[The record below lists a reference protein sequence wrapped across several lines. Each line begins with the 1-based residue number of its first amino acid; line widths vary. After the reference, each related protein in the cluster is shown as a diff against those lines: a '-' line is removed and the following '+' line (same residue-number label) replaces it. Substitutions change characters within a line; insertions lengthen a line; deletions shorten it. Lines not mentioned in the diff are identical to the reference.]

1 MPMNAKPVKAK
12 EKHMLTEFA
21 KTYKPFLYPQ
31 FMDYANKHE
40 LIHWA
45 EEEVDLGD
53 DVSQWNSGAVNEV
66 EKKFVLQIMRLFTQT
81 DVQVGQN
88 YCDLFIPVFKNNE
101 VRCMLLAFAARE
113 GIHQRAYALF
123 TDTIGLPEHIYSEF
137 LEYDEMA
144 AKISMMQDNKIDTQ
158 QNIAKALAQTVC
170 NEGMSLFSSFVMLL
184 NFQRFGKMKGL
195 CSITE
200 WSLRDESQHVLGMSE
215 LFKQYCKENPQ
226 VLTDDFKLGVY
237 QMYRD
242 AVALEDA
249 FIDDAFKLGSPEG
262 ITAME
267 VKQYIRFI
275 ANRRL
280 VQLGFKDNWSGIT
293 NPFPW
298 LDWIV
303 SEGQTNFFEATVSE
317 YSVSGMKGKW
327 NYGDKGSKF

>member
-1 MPMNAKPVKAK
+1 
-12 EKHMLTEFA
+12 MLTEFA
-21 KTYKPFLYPQ
+21 KTYKPFKYPQ
-31 FMDYANKHE
+31 FMDYANRHE
-40 LIHWA
+40 LCHWV

-53 DVSQWNSGAVNEV
+53 DVSQWNSGAVSEV

-81 DVQVGQN
+81 DTQVGQN

-200 WSLRDESQHVLGMSE
+200 WSLN
-215 LFKQYCKENPQ
+215 C
-226 VLTDDFKLGVY
+226 
-237 QMYRD
+237 
-242 AVALEDA
+242 
-249 FIDDAFKLGSPEG
+249 
-262 ITAME
+262 
-267 VKQYIRFI
+267 
-275 ANRRL
+275 
-280 VQLGFKDNWSGIT
+280 
-293 NPFPW
+293 
-298 LDWIV
+298 
-303 SEGQTNFFEATVSE
+303 
-317 YSVSGMKGKW
+317 
-327 NYGDKGSKF
+327 

>member
-1 MPMNAKPVKAK
+1 
-12 EKHMLTEFA
+12 MLTEFS
-21 KTYKPFLYPQ
+21 KTYKPFKYPQ
-31 FMDYANKHE
+31 FMDFANRHE

-45 EEEVDLGD
+45 EEEVELGD
-53 DVSQWNSGAVNEV
+53 DVMQWNSGDILSPE
-66 EKKFVLQIMRLFTQT
+66 EKNFILQIMKLFTQT

-88 YCDLFIPVFKNNE
+88 YCDLFIPIFKNNE

-137 LEYDEMA
+137 LNFEHMD
-144 AKISMMQDNKIDTQ
+144 AKIYMMQDNNIGTPKG
-158 QNIAKALAQTVC
+158 IAKSLAQSVC

-200 WSLRDESQHVLGMSE
+200 WSLRDETEHVLGMSE
-215 LFKQYCKENPQ
+215 LFKAYCKENQ
-226 VLTDDFKLGVY
+226 GILTDEFKLSIY

-249 FIDDAFKLGSPEG
+249 FIDDAFKMGGVEG
-262 ITAME
+262 ITALE

-280 VQLGFKDNWSGIT
+280 NQIGFKDNWTGVT

-298 LDWIV
+298 LDWIIA
-303 SEGQTNFFEATVSE
+303 EGQTNFFEATVSE
-317 YSVSGMKGKW
+317 YSVSGLTGEW
-327 NYGDKGSKF
+327 DYGSIITGEVVQTSQI

>member
-1 MPMNAKPVKAK
+1 
-12 EKHMLTEFA
+12 MLTEFS
-21 KTYKPFLYPQ
+21 KTYKPFQYPQ

-53 DVSQWNSGAVNEV
+53 DIAQWNSGYISDT
-66 EKKFVLQIMRLFTQT
+66 EKSFVLQIMRLFTQT

-123 TDTIGLPEHIYSEF
+123 TDTIGMPEHIYSEF
-137 LEYDEMA
+137 LEYDSMA
-144 AKISMMQDNKIDTQ
+144 NKIQ
-158 QNIAKALAQTVC
+158 LMQNNQTDSKEAIARSLAQTVC

-200 WSLRDESQHVLGMSE
+200 WSLKDETQHVLGMSE
-215 LFKQYCKENPQ
+215 LFKAYCKENPE
-226 VLTDDFKLGVY
+226 VLTDSFKLSVY
-237 QMYRD
+237 EMYRNSI
-242 AVALEDA
+242 ALEDA
-249 FIDDAFKLGSPEG
+249 FIDDAFKLGPQEG
-262 ITAME
+262 MTSYE
-267 VKQYIRFI
+267 VKSYARFI

-280 VQLGFKDNWSGIT
+280 MQIGFKPNWDDT
-293 NPFPW
+293 VNPFPW
-298 LDWIV
+298 LDWILA
-303 SEGQTNFFEATVSE
+303 EGQSNFFETTVSE
-317 YSVSGMKGKW
+317 YSVSGLTGGW
-327 NYGDKGSKF
+327 DYGRSEADTK